1 MIVHWSDLVGIAGV
15 VLVLLAY
22 LLLQTGKLA
31 STTASY
37 SLLNLLG
44 SLAILVSLFY
54 AFNLSSLVIQIAWI
68 AISIYGLRR
77 AWRARHEA

>member
-22 LLLQTGKLA
+22 LLLQTGKLP

-44 SLAILVSLFY
+44 SLAILVSLAY
-54 AFNLSSLVIQIAWI
+54 AFNLSSLVIQVAWI

-77 AWRARHEA
+77 AWRARNAA

>member
-1 MIVHWSDLVGIAGV
+1 MTVHWSDLVGIAGV
-15 VLVLLAY
+15 ILLLLAY
-22 LLLQTGKLA
+22 LLLQTEKLA
-31 STTASY
+31 STAAWY

-44 SLAILVSLFY
+44 SLAILVSLTH

-77 AWRARHEA
+77 AWRARRAA